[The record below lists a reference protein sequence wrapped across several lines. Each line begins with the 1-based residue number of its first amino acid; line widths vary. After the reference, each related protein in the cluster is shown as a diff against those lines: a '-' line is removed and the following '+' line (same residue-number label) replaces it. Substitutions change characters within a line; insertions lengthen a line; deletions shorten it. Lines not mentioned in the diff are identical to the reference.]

1 MKKTLLRG
9 VVAGAA
15 ATGMVLPLAA
25 LPAFGATPAGTQVQ
39 LLNITDFHGRIA
51 ESGHGVASV
60 VERERAAFDGETAFL
75 TTGDDI
81 GASTYASSSQEDKP
95 TMDVLNALGTDA
107 ASVGNH
113 EFDRGYADLRDRVS
127 PNTDFANLGAN
138 VYKLGTTEVADGVDA
153 YTIVEQGDVR
163 IGVIGAV
170 TEETAQLVSPGGI
183 EDIEFGD
190 PVTAIND
197 AAEELEALPDEE
209 KPDLTVLAAHLGPG
223 SVSDLDSA
231 LGSNEEFNSVVTG
244 ADASIDAMFFGHSH
258 KQANFSAP
266 VPGDD
271 GRTRPV
277 VQSGN
282 YGEIVGKVTLTSEGE
297 GDWSVDEQELLDT
310 GDQTFASPVVDEV
323 DAIVADAEAKAQ
335 EIGSEVVGTID
346 EDITRAFSEDGS
358 EDRGGESQLGN
369 LVADALKEGVEMS
382 QLDEADFGMTNPGGL
397 RTDLLVDDVF
407 GDEAEGEVTV
417 GELNA
422 VLPFAND
429 HGVVTLTGADV
440 IQLIEE
446 QWQPDGASRSF
457 LHMGIS
463 DELDV
468 VYDSEAERGE
478 HVVSVEVD
486 GEEIDPDA
494 EYRVATLSFLAS
506 GGDNFAA
513 FANGEFQQ
521 SGITDF
527 EVWEN
532 YFETRDVVEGDPK
545 ERQADFALDV
555 INTEELEASFAY
567 EGGEEIEVEQGGDV
581 GLTFMTEAARDIDGP
596 FDLALELPEGFSADL
611 AGVEDAFTAAA
622 ASTVE
627 SAVLDAIAA
636 GTTESELTVTAGDAV
651 ETGEHTVTATLIAD
665 PEHAWWDDNPLPVS
679 RSLDLTVTVTDAQPG
694 EDDDDNGSDDGGNG
708 DEGNDGDSDGGG
720 DGDDGRDDDNGSGDD
735 GADGGGNGDDGRDDD
750 ARDDDNGDLP
760 RTGAEL
766 GGILGLAAAL
776 VAAGGAALAASRKRG
791 KGL

>member
-1 MKKTLLRG
+1 M
-9 VVAGAA
+9 
-15 ATGMVLPLAA
+15 
-25 LPAFGATPAGTQVQ
+25 
-39 LLNITDFHGRIA
+39 
-51 ESGHGVASV
+51 
-60 VERERAAFDGETAFL
+60 
-75 TTGDDI
+75 
-81 GASTYASSSQEDKP
+81 
-95 TMDVLNALGTDA
+95 
-107 ASVGNH
+107 
-113 EFDRGYADLRDRVS
+113 
-127 PNTDFANLGAN
+127 
-138 VYKLGTTEVADGVDA
+138 
-153 YTIVEQGDVR
+153 
-163 IGVIGAV
+163 
-170 TEETAQLVSPGGI
+170 
-183 EDIEFGD
+183 
-190 PVTAIND
+190 
-197 AAEELEALPDEE
+197 
-209 KPDLTVLAAHLGPG
+209 
-223 SVSDLDSA
+223 
-231 LGSNEEFNSVVTG
+231 
-244 ADASIDAMFFGHSH
+244 
-258 KQANFSAP
+258 QANFSAP

-277 VQSGN
+277 VQSGS

-297 GDWSVDEQELLDT
+297 GDWSVDEQALLET
-310 GDQTFASPVVDEV
+310 ADQSFDSPVVDEV
-323 DAIVADAEAKAQ
+323 DGIVADAEETAN

-346 EDITRAFSEDGS
+346 EDITRAFNEDGS

-382 QLDEADFGMTNPGGL
+382 QLEEADFGMTNPGGL

-407 GDEAEGEVTV
+407 GGEEPGEVTV

-468 VYDSEAERGE
+468 VYDSDAERGE
-478 HVVSVEVD
+478 HVVSVEFN
-486 GEEIDPDA
+486 GEEIDPNA

-506 GGDNFAA
+506 GGDNFSA

-532 YFETRDVVEGDPK
+532 YFETRDVVEGDPQ

-555 INTEELEASFAY
+555 INTEDLTASFAY
-567 EGGEEIEVEQGGDV
+567 SGGEEIEVEQGGDV

-611 AGVEDAFTAAA
+611 AGVEDAFTAANATA
-622 ASTVE
+622 AE
-627 SAVLDAIAA
+627 SAVLEKIAE
-636 GTTESELTVTAGDAV
+636 GTTESELTVAAGDDV
-651 ETGEHTVTATLIAD
+651 EAGEHTVTATLIAD

-708 DEGNDGDSDGGG
+708 DDGGS
-720 DGDDGRDDDNGSGDD
+720 GDDGRDDDNGGDD
-735 GADGGGNGDDGRDDD
+735 NGSDDGGNGDDGRDDD

>member
-25 LPAFGATPAGTQVQ
+25 LPAFGEAPAGTQVQ

-51 ESGHGVASV
+51 EAGHEVASV
-60 VERERAAFDGETAFL
+60 VERERAAFDGETVFVTA
-75 TTGDDI
+75 GDDI
-81 GASTYASSSQEDKP
+81 GASTYASSSQADKP
-95 TMDVLNALGTDA
+95 TMDVLNALGADA

-113 EFDRGYADLRDRVS
+113 EFDRGYDDLRDRVGPS
-127 PNTDFANLGAN
+127 TDFANVGAN
-138 VYKLGTTEVADGVDA
+138 VYKAGTTEIADGIDP

-190 PVTAIND
+190 PVTGIN
-197 AAEELEALPDEE
+197 AAAAELEALPDDE
-209 KPDLTVLAAHLGPG
+209 KPDLTVLAAHLGPA

-244 ADASIDAMFFGHSH
+244 ADPSIDAMFFGHSH

-282 YGEIVGKVTLTSEGE
+282 YGDAVGKVTFTSAGE
-297 GDWSVDEQELLDT
+297 GDWSVDEQTLLDT
-310 GDQTFASPVVDEV
+310 ADQTFDSPIVDEV
-323 DAIVADAEAKAQ
+323 DAIVADAEDRAQ

-358 EDRGGESQLGN
+358 EDRGAESQLGN

-407 GDEAEGEVTV
+407 GGEEPGEVTV

-440 IQLIEE
+440 IQLFEE

-468 VYDSEAERGE
+468 VYDSDAERGE

-486 GEEIDPDA
+486 GEPIDPNA

-506 GGDNFAA
+506 GGDNFEA

-532 YFETRDVVEGDPK
+532 YFESRDVVEGDPQ

-581 GLTFMTEAARDIDGP
+581 GLTFMTEAARDIEGP
-596 FDLALELPEGFSADL
+596 FDLALELPDGFSADL
-611 AGVEDAFTAAA
+611 AGIEDAFTAANA
-622 ASTVE
+622 TTAE
-627 SAVLDAIAA
+627 SALLDAITE
-636 GTTESELTVTAGDAV
+636 GTTESELTVAAGDDV

-694 EDDDDNGSDDGGNG
+694 EDGDDNGSDGGGG
-708 DEGNDGDSDGGG
+708 DEDSDGGG
-720 DGDDGRDDDNGSGDD
+720 DGGRDEDDGSDDDGRD
-735 GADGGGNGDDGRDDD
+735 GGGSGDDGRDDE
-750 ARDDDNGDLP
+750 ARDGDNGDLP

>member
-1 MKKTLLRG
+1 MKKTFLRG

-25 LPAFGATPAGTQVQ
+25 LPAFGDAPAGTQVQ

-51 ESGHGVASV
+51 EAGHGVASV
-60 VERERAAFDGETAFL
+60 AERERAAFDGETAIL
-75 TTGDDI
+75 TAGDDI
-81 GASTYASSSQEDKP
+81 GASTYASSSQEDQP
-95 TMDVLNALGTDA
+95 TMDVLNAIGADA

-127 PNTDFANLGAN
+127 PNTDFPNVGAN
-138 VYKLGTTEVADGVDA
+138 VYAKGTTEVADGIDPYA
-153 YTIVEQGDVR
+153 IVEQGDVR

-197 AAEELEALPDEE
+197 AAEELEALPDDE

-223 SVSDLDSA
+223 DVSDLDSA
-231 LGSNEEFNSVVTG
+231 LSSNEEFNSVVTG

-258 KQANFSAP
+258 MQANFSAP

-277 VQSGN
+277 VQSGS

-297 GDWSVDEQELLDT
+297 GDWSVDEQALLET
-310 GDQTFASPVVDEV
+310 ADQSFDSPVVDEV
-323 DAIVADAEAKAQ
+323 DGIVADAEETAN

-346 EDITRAFSEDGS
+346 EDITRAFNEDGS

-382 QLDEADFGMTNPGGL
+382 QLEEADFGMTNPGGL

-407 GDEAEGEVTV
+407 GGEEPGEVTV

-468 VYDSEAERGE
+468 VYDSDAERGE
-478 HVVSVEVD
+478 HVVSVEFN
-486 GEEIDPDA
+486 GEEIDPNA

-506 GGDNFAA
+506 GGDNFSA

-532 YFETRDVVEGDPK
+532 YFETRDVVEGDPQ

-555 INTEELEASFAY
+555 INTEDLTASFAY
-567 EGGEEIEVEQGGDV
+567 SGGEEIEVEQGGDV

-611 AGVEDAFTAAA
+611 AGVEDAFTAANATA
-622 ASTVE
+622 AE
-627 SAVLDAIAA
+627 SAVLEKIAE
-636 GTTESELTVTAGDAV
+636 GTTESELTVAAGDDV
-651 ETGEHTVTATLIAD
+651 EAGEHTVTATLIAD

-694 EDDDDNGSDDGGNG
+694 EDDDDNGSDDG
-708 DEGNDGDSDGGG
+708 
-720 DGDDGRDDDNGSGDD
+720 
-735 GADGGGNGDDGRDDD
+735 
-750 ARDDDNGDLP
+750 
-760 RTGAEL
+760 
-766 GGILGLAAAL
+766 
-776 VAAGGAALAASRKRG
+776 
-791 KGL
+791 

>member
-25 LPAFGATPAGTQVQ
+25 LPAFGAAPAGTQVQ

-51 ESGHGVASV
+51 EAGHGVASV
-60 VERERAAFDGETAFL
+60 VERERAAFDGETAFV

-81 GASTYASSSQEDKP
+81 GASTYASSSQQDQP
-95 TMDVLNALGTDA
+95 TMDVLNAIGADA

-113 EFDRGYADLRDRVS
+113 EFDRGYADLRDRVA
-127 PNTDFANLGAN
+127 PGTDFPNLGAN
-138 VYKLGTTEVADGVDA
+138 VYKKGTTEVADGVDP

-190 PVTAIND
+190 PVTAINA
-197 AAEELEALPDEE
+197 AAEELEALPEDE

-231 LGSNEEFNSVVTG
+231 LGSNAEFNSVVTG

-258 KQANFSAP
+258 MQANFSAP

-310 GDQTFASPVVDEV
+310 EDQTFDSPVVSEV
-323 DAIVADAEAKAQ
+323 DSIVAAAEEEAQ

-346 EDITRAFSEDGS
+346 EDITRAFNEDGS

-369 LVADALKEGVEMS
+369 LVADALTEGVEMS
-382 QLDEADFGMTNPGGL
+382 QLEEADFGMTNPGGL

-407 GDEAEGEVTV
+407 GDEEPGEVTV

-457 LHMGIS
+457 LHMGVS

-468 VYDSEAERGE
+468 VYDSEADRGE

-494 EYRVATLSFLAS
+494 EYRVATLSFLAY

-527 EVWEN
+527 EIWEN
-532 YFETRDVVEGDPK
+532 YFETRDVVEGDPQ

-555 INTEELEASFAY
+555 ISTEELEASFGY

-581 GLTFMTEAARDIDGP
+581 ELSFMTEAARQIEGP

-611 AGVEDAFTAAA
+611 SGVEDGFAAA
-622 ASTVE
+622 NAPTVE
-627 SAVLDAIAA
+627 SAVLDSIAEGSTETALRVAA
-636 GTTESELTVTAGDAV
+636 GDDV

-679 RSLDLTVTVTDAQPG
+679 RSLDLTITVTDAQPG
-694 EDDDDNGSDDGGNG
+694 EDDDNGSDD
-708 DEGNDGDSDGGG
+708 DEGGSGGGG
-720 DGDDGRDDDNGSGDD
+720 DGDDGRDDDSGS
-735 GADGGGNGDDGRDDD
+735 DGGGSGDDGRDDD

-791 KGL
+791 QGL